1 MDFSVQANAAVD
13 WVLKIM
19 KPEDYLIVLNVLNL
33 KAPSIFYWV
42 AVIVAYAHDI
52 ANNERMKKESQEKL
66 DEMNKRIKD
75 MGFNNIET
83 VCARGEPSKI
93 SFNTEM

>member
-1 MDFSVQANAAVD
+1 MT
-13 WVLKIM
+13 
-19 KPEDYLIVLNVLNL
+19 
-33 KAPSIFYWV
+33 
-42 AVIVAYAHDI
+42 VAYAHDI

-93 SFNTEM
+93 SFYIET